1 MKRIFYVDPVF
12 HLLLLGPIALWILL
26 FLRNPYFSTLD
37 TNYLILL
44 VLIIPTI
51 EEVIFRG
58 LLQPWIAKRY
68 SQNVMNITQANF
80 ITSSIFTLLHLIQN
94 SMLMTLFVFIPSL
107 AFGYTRERYNRI
119 TPSILLHSSYNG
131 GYFLVGIQLVNN

>member
-1 MKRIFYVDPVF
+1 MKRTFYIDPIFY
-12 HLLLLGPIALWILL
+12 LLLLSPIALWILI
-26 FLRNPYFSTLD
+26 FIKNPYFSTLD
-37 TNYLILL
+37 TNFLILL

-80 ITSSIFTLLHLIQN
+80 ITSSIFTLLHLLQN
-94 SMLMTLFVFIPSL
+94 SMLMSLFVFIPSL
-107 AFGYTRERYNRI
+107 AFGYTRDRYKRLM
-119 TPSILLHSSYNG
+119 PSIILHSSYNG
-131 GYFLVGIQLVNN
+131 GYFLIGSQLINY